1 MDINK
6 KVHKTGKDNNFGRY
20 YWIGVKSNRYA
31 SDWSQI
37 SISPPWYSSRYGN
50 TEYTEIE
57 ECLVYCDDDPTGK
70 WCDFDCTRKFNSVC
84 EYDF

>member
-6 KVHKTGKDNNFGRY
+6 KVHKAGRDNNHGLN

-31 SDWSQI
+31 SDGSQI
-37 SISPPWYSSRYGN
+37 SISPPWHGSTTKIDR
-50 TEYTEIE
+50 
-57 ECLVYCDDDPTGK
+57 CLLYCTGGATGE
-70 WCDFDCTRKFNSVC
+70 WCDNDCTSTHNSVC

>member
-1 MDINK
+1 MAINK
-6 KVHKTGKDNNFGRY
+6 KVHKTGKDNNFGRN

-37 SISPPWYSSRYGN
+37 SISPPWYNTRYID
-50 TEYTEIE
+50 TTEIE
-57 ECLVYCDDDPTGK
+57 DCLVYCDDDPTGK

-84 EYDF
+84 EYDI